1 MRGNGASRAGADVH
15 VTACDLAVCADQSAE
30 PIASFFGR
38 VWVKE
43 LRAVPD
49 DSRAFAAWPGSLP
62 KIDTGTGLPTAGNTH
77 EVAQAVAPDAPGRL
91 RGQRPLQV
99 GLCTRALSRVGCL
112 KRT

>member
-77 EVAQAVAPDAPGRL
+77 EVAQAVAPECRVEPAGAGTAEPGIVVPGWMR
-91 RGQRPLQV
+91 
-99 GLCTRALSRVGCL
+99 
-112 KRT
+112 

>member
-1 MRGNGASRAGADVH
+1 MHGNGASRAGADVH

-38 VWVKE
+38 VWVKG

-49 DSRAFAAWPGSLP
+49 DSRAFVAWPGSLP

-77 EVAQAVAPDAPGRL
+77 EVTQAVAPECRVEPPGPA
-91 RGQRPLQV
+91 QQS
-99 GLCTRALSRVGCL
+99 RAW
-112 KRT
+112 

>member
-77 EVAQAVAPDAPGRL
+77 EVAQAVAPECRVEPAGAGTAEPGMVVPGWMR
-91 RGQRPLQV
+91 
-99 GLCTRALSRVGCL
+99 
-112 KRT
+112 